1 MLFLFSFTCTHL
13 QFQGSRTNSPPR
25 SFEVRIKLSAVH
37 VGIEADTA
45 LSSCPLPGA
54 YVWDRRVILLDEN
67 VGAFSTHC
75 PPPPRIQHSSCVRH
89 CRCQFPSANKTAVT
103 VSSHRCVIQPLTP
116 SLPPTDAAAPGVSV
130 FILSFPFIKHIPA
143 LL

>member
-13 QFQGSRTNSPPR
+13 QFQVSRTNSPPQ

-37 VGIEADTA
+37 VAIEAVTA

-75 PPPPRIQHSSCVRH
+75 PPH
-89 CRCQFPSANKTAVT
+89 
-103 VSSHRCVIQPLTP
+103 PLPMNPAFILCP
-116 SLPPTDAAAPGVSV
+116 SLPVPVS
-130 FILSFPFIKHIPA
+130 LCK
-143 LL
+143 